1 MPGIDLSKS
10 VLITGATSGIG
21 RALAYKIKALP
32 GEPQVIV
39 AGRRQDRLDELAKAG
54 FETYRMDV
62 GSDRATLKKDVE
74 TLLARYPDVGSFN
87 GFLSHRL
94 LTLPCFRTW

>member
-10 VLITGATSGIG
+10 VFITGATAGIG

-32 GEPQVIV
+32 SKPQVIV
-39 AGRRQDRLDELAKAG
+39 AGRRQDRLDELAKDG
-54 FETYRMDV
+54 FETYKMDV

-74 TLLARYPDVGSFN
+74 TLLARYPDVGFLN
-87 GFLSHRL
+87 GI
-94 LTLPCFRTW
+94 LPD